1 MLIRCAEI
9 DGQIFD
15 VRVQERIETIA
26 PCLTARH
33 EEEVIDAGGCA
44 LLPGLWDH
52 HIHLFATD
60 AVQRS
65 VDCSPQVVANK
76 KQLAEE
82 LLGVSGK
89 GWIRGFGFH
98 ESTVGEIT
106 RYDLDEFGINQPI
119 RLQHRSGKLWVLNT
133 PALSALGLVEPKNL
147 HEGQEGVECDKQGIP
162 TGRLF
167 RMDGWLTKTLA
178 STQPPNLSILS
189 NQLLSYGVTGV
200 TDASYT
206 NTSATQSLFDHKRRR
221 GEFTPHVVLM
231 GDKTVLGGPL
241 KIMLDDDNLPDLDAL
256 VVRIDDAHLQNRT
269 VAFHCVSR
277 VEFLFALAAL
287 QQAETR
293 GRDRIEHGGII
304 PLEMAPVLAT
314 LGCRVVTQPGFILHR
329 GEQFRR
335 LLDNSEIKD
344 LYRYQSLL
352 DAGVAVAASSDAPY
366 GPLDPWQIMQ
376 AAVSRTTEA
385 DLQLGVDE
393 AVCPEE
399 ALSGYLSHPQHP
411 GDVQRRLV
419 VGEQADLCLLDKS
432 WQQARLNLNQVKV
445 KCTWMAGLLVYS
457 REPNTSSECSPK

>member
-1 MLIRCAEI
+1 MLIRGAEI

-26 PCLTARH
+26 PCLTVDPD
-33 EEEVIDAGGCA
+33 EEVVDAAGCA

-60 AVQRS
+60 ALQRS
-65 VDCSPQVVANK
+65 VDCSPQVIANK

-98 ESTVGEIT
+98 ESTIGEIT

-133 PALSALGLVEPKNL
+133 RALLTLGIVESKNL
-147 HEGQEGVECDKQGIP
+147 HEGVECDKQGIP

-178 STQPPNLSILS
+178 STQSPNLSILS
-189 NQLLSYGVTGV
+189 NKLLGYGVTGV

-206 NTSATQSLFDHKRRR
+206 NTCATQYLFDHKHRH
-221 GEFTPHVVLM
+221 GEFAPHVVLM
-231 GDKTVLGGPL
+231 GDETVLGGPL
-241 KIMLDDDNLPDLDAL
+241 KIMLDDDNLPNLDAL
-256 VVRIDDAHLQNRT
+256 VIRVNDAHAQSRT

-277 VEFLFALAAL
+277 VELLFAVAAL
-287 QQAETR
+287 QQAEKR

-304 PLEMAPVLAT
+304 PLEMAPVLAA
-314 LGCRVVTQPGFILHR
+314 LGCRVVTQPGFISHR

-335 LLDNSEIKD
+335 LLESSEIED

-352 DAGVAVAASSDAPY
+352 DAGVAVVASSDAPY
-366 GPLDPWQIMQ
+366 GPLDPWLIMH

-385 DLQLGVDE
+385 DLKLGADE
-393 AVCPEE
+393 AVSPEE

-411 GDVQRRLV
+411 GDVRRKLV
-419 VGEQADLCLLDKS
+419 VGEQADICLLDKS
-432 WQQARLNLNQVKV
+432 WQQARSDLNHVKV
-445 KCTWMAGLLVYS
+445 NYTWMAGSLVYV